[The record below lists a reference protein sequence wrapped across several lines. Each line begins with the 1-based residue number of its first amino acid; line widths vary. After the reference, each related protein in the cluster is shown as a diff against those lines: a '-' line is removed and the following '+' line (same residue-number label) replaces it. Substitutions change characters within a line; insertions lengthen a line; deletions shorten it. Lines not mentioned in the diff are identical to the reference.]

1 MPALAQFP
9 DILVERKSGE
19 YKMTPD
25 GKDVML
31 KFGSVFAAPGGVR
44 IHNNSEKWLTFNI
57 YEDDGL
63 ATRTEVDKRKINPGK
78 SLRVSA
84 PGGLD
89 APAGKAGI
97 FWYYLGAFELKDTDP
112 SPTDGGGQT
121 DEEIKWDEVK
131 KWFAGNWW
139 LIVAAIVFAI
149 IVYLLFLYLRG

>member
-19 YKMTPD
+19 FKLTPD

-31 KFGSVFAAPGGVR
+31 KFGTVFTPPGGAR
-44 IHNNSEKWLTFNI
+44 IHNNSKKWLTFNI

-63 ATRTEVDKRKINPGK
+63 ATRNEVDKRKVNPGK

-89 APAGKAGI
+89 APAGKAGVW
-97 FWYYLGAFELKDTDP
+97 WYYLGAFELHDTDP
-112 SPTDGGGQT
+112 SPTDPGGQT
-121 DEEIKWDEVK
+121 TAEIKWDELVA
-131 KWFAGNWW
+131 WFKGNWW
-139 LIVAAIVFAI
+139 IFAVLIALI
-149 IVYLLFLYLRG
+149 IVIYLYWRFFR